1 MQGTGSTWA
10 VCVLAQRWIWHQSC
24 HLLAADVFPCC
35 STPAAP
41 AGGPPQWGVLTL
53 RQKLSSFAV
62 CPQSFSLFLLQARAL
77 HQQEAAIAAWQI
89 MPICMCLEATI
100 LTMMSLVGQRTKTT
114 HSSGSSG
121 GTTLLQTRGTKWAL
135 RATCPGSWPLCHVR
149 MEIQFLCT

>member
-1 MQGTGSTWA
+1 MGCLCSCSEVDLASELSPPGCR
-10 VCVLAQRWIWHQSC
+10 CVSLLFHTRCSC
-24 HLLAADVFPCC
+24 WR
-35 STPAAP
+35 TT
-41 AGGPPQWGVLTL
+41 QWGVLTL
-53 RQKLSSFAV
+53 RLKLSSFAV
-62 CPQSFSLFLLQARAL
+62 CPQSFSLFLLQDRDL